1 MLFHSNGHWSDQTT
15 LAKGQST
22 PCSID
27 FVDKLD
33 GKTITID
40 WLSLFFF
47 DKITRSTRQKNFR
60 HTAYVYTSL
69 IQEIFEYKIKLKI
82 KNFSYKF

>member
-1 MLFHSNGHWSDQTT
+1 MNQIEDHD
-15 LAKGQST
+15 A

-47 DKITRSTRQKNFR
+47 DKITRSTRQKKFR
-60 HTAYVYTSL
+60 HTVYVYTSL